1 MASLN
6 DFRKVADQV
15 RNWGRWGADG
25 ELGAV
30 LWADGGYTAA
40 TDARELLDTT
50 AEAGR

>member
-15 RNWGRWGADG
+15 RNWGRRDAED
-25 ELGAV
+25 EFGAV
-30 LWADGGYTAA
+30 LWADGGRTAA